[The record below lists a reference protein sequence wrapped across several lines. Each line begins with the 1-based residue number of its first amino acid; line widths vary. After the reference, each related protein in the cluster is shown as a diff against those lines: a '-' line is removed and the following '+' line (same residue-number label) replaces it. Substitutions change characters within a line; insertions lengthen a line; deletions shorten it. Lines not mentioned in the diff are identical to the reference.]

1 MKGPSLPIG
10 STPSLLEMSFLFYM
24 KTKQLQGRGDE
35 RAGLE
40 QNRGKTAKLSV
51 LVEQV
56 AAVHWNIKALR
67 VLKGNLLL
75 KRAFG
80 CYMHKV
86 IETYLQSV
94 Q

>member
-1 MKGPSLPIG
+1 MKEPRLPIG
-10 STPSLLEMSFLFYM
+10 SIPPLLEMPFLFYI
-24 KTKQLQGRGDE
+24 KTQQLQGRGDE

-40 QNRGKTAKLSV
+40 QNRSKTAKLSV

-56 AAVHWNIKALR
+56 AAVHKNIKALR
-67 VLKGNLLL
+67 ALKGNFLS
-75 KRAFG
+75 KRAVG